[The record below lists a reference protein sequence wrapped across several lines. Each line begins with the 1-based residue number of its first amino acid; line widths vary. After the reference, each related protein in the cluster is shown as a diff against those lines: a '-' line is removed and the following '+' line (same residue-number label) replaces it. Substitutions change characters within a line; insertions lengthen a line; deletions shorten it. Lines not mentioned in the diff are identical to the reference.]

1 MDGSS
6 SSSEQR
12 HGGGLRKEQRPG
24 LCVSA
29 ALPRAARRGRLV
41 GVLMP
46 GVEAL
51 RVRWGARV
59 VGDVGERLP
68 VESVEGSAGR
78 SQRWGWGNDAG
89 LAVV

>member
-1 MDGSS
+1 M
-6 SSSEQR
+6 
-12 HGGGLRKEQRPG
+12 
-24 LCVSA
+24 SA

-78 SQRWGWGNDAG
+78 SQRRGWGNDRG
-89 LAVV
+89 LLWSELSISLDQCLRFLAPGERDLMAY